1 MPQAEFDFVSPP
13 DVLGVVTSFFG
24 GEIGLDPASSHAA
37 NTLVNARKY
46 FTPVENGLNQEWRA
60 KTVYLYPP
68 REFLLAGEQPED
80 KTLFRRRRRFQK
92 SAQRVWLEECYRRYI
107 RREFEEAIVF
117 LTSTEVAL
125 LTTQALNID
134 FPLCILK
141 DHPTLFIDEPELNK
155 LKSTR
160 CYGFL
165 YYFPATSNVTD
176 RVTEFNY
183 LFSSLGRV
191 YC

>member
-24 GEIGLDPASSHAA
+24 GEIALDPASSHAA
-37 NTLVNARKY
+37 NTLVNAKRY
-46 FTPVENGLNQEWRA
+46 FTPAENGLLQSWKA
-60 KTVYLYPP
+60 KNVYLYPP
-68 REFLLAGEQPED
+68 RELLTAGEQPED
-80 KTLFRRRRRFQK
+80 KALFRRRRRFQK

-107 RREFEEAIVF
+107 RNEFEEAIVF
-117 LTSTEVAL
+117 LTSAEVAL
-125 LTTQALNID
+125 ITTQALNLD

-141 DHPTLFIDEPELNK
+141 EHPTLFIDEPELSK

-160 CYGFL
+160 CFGFI
-165 YYFPATSNVTD
+165 YYFPSSDNLHE
-176 RVTEFNY
+176 RITEFNS